1 MRNFTESEQIA
12 GNLRGALS
20 SFWLLLDL
28 LEMQED
34 AHTPEQLD
42 AIKQRTIE
50 VCETNKSKILEYIK
64 QLEQNE
70 PHVGN

>member
-1 MRNFTESEQIA
+1 MRNFTEREQIA

-28 LEMQED
+28 LGMQD
-34 AHTPEQLD
+34 VDRAEQLD
-42 AIKQRTIE
+42 SIKHRTIE
-50 VCETNKSKILEYIK
+50 VCESNKSKILEYIK

-70 PHVGN
+70 SETGN